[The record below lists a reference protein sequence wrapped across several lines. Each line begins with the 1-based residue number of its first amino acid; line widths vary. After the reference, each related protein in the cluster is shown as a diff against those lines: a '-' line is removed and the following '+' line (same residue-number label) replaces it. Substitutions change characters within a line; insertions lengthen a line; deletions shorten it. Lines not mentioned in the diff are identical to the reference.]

1 MDQLQSSGVLDPDV
15 RSICVLQTRLPYPA
29 YGPQTNFRILLLP
42 EYGNEN
48 QQKGGSVPGAS
59 RPPFLLN
66 L

>member
-29 YGPQTNFRILLLP
+29 YGPQTNFHILLLP
-42 EYGNEN
+42 EYDNGN
-48 QQKGGSVPGAS
+48 QQKGGNVPGAS
-59 RPPFLLN
+59 RPPFLRN

>member
-29 YGPQTNFRILLLP
+29 YGPQTNSRIPLLLG
-42 EYGNEN
+42 YGNGN
-48 QQKGGSVPGAS
+48 QQKDGNVPGAS

>member
-15 RSICVLQTRLPYPA
+15 RSIYVLQIRLPYPA

-42 EYGNEN
+42 EYDNGN
-48 QQKGGSVPGAS
+48 QQKGGNVPAAS